1 MRQTDTRISKR
12 PDVAYELDSQPGL
25 SLPDMVR
32 PLRSH
37 KWFILTCALVCL
49 VGSAL
54 YVKFKE
60 PVYEAVATVRVDP
73 GRAGS
78 LGLNDL
84 IPAPMAD
91 SNSAVPTEL
100 AVIKSDGVAIRTL
113 NSLTNDEFQAYTG
126 SAKDRVAIPQ
136 YSEVLSARQEGLI
149 ANLKAHT
156 FVKQEEG
163 TQLVDVSF
171 RDKNPQVAATV
182 VNHIVAAYTLQNF
195 VSRVNSVSQLRTWLS
210 SQMTALKQQVE
221 AAQEKLAAFQEANN
235 IIGTADASNTT
246 TDRLKQLNDALTAA
260 QSARIAKE
268 AQMRAAMTGN
278 PAALASL
285 FPNPKL
291 QSLQAEQGTLYAQY
305 AQLSTRFGAKYS
317 PLVEIKKQMQEI
329 DAEIARDVDSVR
341 NQLRE
346 EYASSLN
353 TQNMLQREYDQQTAV
368 AYAFNRHQ
376 AEYAVLQA
384 EVTSRRELYDTLQ
397 RKVQQAG
404 VDAQVNGVNTMLVDR
419 ARAPLRPIEP
429 KKPLIVVGGLILG
442 LFAGIL
448 AAFVFET
455 NFDGLQD
462 IERIERV
469 TGFPVLATIPP
480 VKHPLRLAR
489 GVISPGIAS
498 VRQAIVTLSSPLSQN
513 AEAYRSLRNALLTLR
528 GGSPKT
534 ILLTSAVPVNG
545 LAEAAVNLAVS
556 LAQGGSRVLLVDAD
570 LRQPILHEMFAV
582 DNNIGLGNA
591 LLGDAIGNCHLQ
603 PLKEEKN
610 FYLLTSGERP
620 PLPAEQLGS
629 ARFRSL
635 LMSWTGIYDHVVLR
649 SAPLLVVSDAL
660 PLAGWADA
668 TVLVSK
674 YKVTRLGE
682 ISKVQKMLGQT
693 NARVAGL
700 FINDVPSALGVYD
713 SHERYQKGYYA

>member
-1 MRQTDTRISKR
+1 VHQTETRISKR
-12 PDVAYELDSQPGL
+12 PDARYEVDSQSGL

-32 PLRSH
+32 PLRAH
-37 KWFILTCALVCL
+37 KWFILTCTLVCVL
-49 VGSAL
+49 SSAL
-54 YVKFKE
+54 YVILTT

-73 GRAGS
+73 GRTGS

-84 IPAPMAD
+84 VGTPLAD
-91 SNSAVPTEL
+91 SGNAVATEI
-100 AVIKSDGVAIRTL
+100 AVIKSDAVAIRTL
-113 NSLTNDEFQAYTG
+113 NSLTNDEFRTYTDLP
-126 SAKDRVAIPQ
+126 KDPIAIPLN
-136 YSEVLSARQEGLI
+136 SEVLSEPQENLI
-149 ANLKAHT
+149 ALLKANT
-156 FVKQEEG
+156 TVKPEEG
-163 TQLVDVSF
+163 TQLVDISF
-171 RDKNPQVAATV
+171 RDKNPQSAAMI
-182 VNHIVAAYTLQNF
+182 VNHIVAAYTMQNF
-195 VSRVNSVSQLRTWLS
+195 VSRVDSASQLRTWLS
-210 SQMTALKQQVE
+210 AQMATLKQQVE
-221 AAQEKLAAFQEANN
+221 ASQEKLAAFQEANN

-260 QSARIAKE
+260 QSARIGKE

-278 PAALASL
+278 AAALASL

-317 PLVEIKKQMQEI
+317 PLIEIKKQMQEI

-341 NQLRE
+341 NRLRE
-346 EYASSLN
+346 EYAASLN
-353 TQNMLQREYDQQTAV
+353 TQDMLQHEYNEQTAV

-384 EVTSRRELYDTLQ
+384 EVASKRELYDTLQ

-419 ARAPLRPIEP
+419 ARAPLRPIAP
-429 KKPLIVVGGLILG
+429 KKTLIVVSGFVLG
-442 LFAGIL
+442 IFAGVA

-469 TGFPVLATIPP
+469 TGYSVLATIPP
-480 VKHPLRLAR
+480 LKSPIRLTRR
-489 GVISPGIAS
+489 GTSTSIVPA
-498 VRQAIVTLSSPLSQN
+498 RQAIVTLISPLSQN
-513 AEAYRSLRNALLTLR
+513 AEAYRSLRNALLSDR
-528 GGSPKT
+528 GGLPKT
-534 ILLTSAVPVNG
+534 ILFTSALPMRG

-556 LAQGGSRVLLVDAD
+556 LAQAGSRVLLVDAD
-570 LRQPILHEMFAV
+570 LRQPILHEIFAV
-582 DNNIGLGNA
+582 DNNIGLGNS

-603 PLKEEKN
+603 PLKDEKN
-610 FYLLTSGERP
+610 FYLVTSGERL

-635 LMSWTGIYDHVVLR
+635 MLSWSTTYDHVVLR

-660 PLAGWADA
+660 PLAGLADA
-668 TVLVSK
+668 TVLVSR
-674 YKVTRLGE
+674 YKVTRLSE
-682 ISKVQKMLGQT
+682 ISKVQKMLAQT
-693 NARVAGL
+693 DARVAGL
-700 FINDVPSALGVYD
+700 VINDVPSSLGVYD
-713 SHERYQKGYYA
+713 SYEGYEKGYYV

>member
-1 MRQTDTRISKR
+1 VRQTDTRISKR
-12 PDVAYELDSQPGL
+12 ADVAYELDSQPGL

-32 PLRSH
+32 TLRSH
-37 KWFILTCALVCL
+37 TWFILTCALVCL
-49 VGSAL
+49 IGSAL
-54 YVKFKE
+54 YIKFTE

-84 IPAPMAD
+84 IPAPLGD
-91 SNSAVPTEL
+91 SSNAVPTEL

-136 YSEVLSARQEGLI
+136 YSEVLSASQEGLI
-149 ANLKAHT
+149 ASLKSHT
-156 FVKQEEG
+156 TVKQEEG

-171 RDKNPQVAATV
+171 RDKNPQVAAMI

-195 VSRVNSVSQLRTWLS
+195 TSRVNSVSQLRTWLS

-221 AAQEKLAAFQEANN
+221 ASQEKLAAFQEANN

-278 PAALASL
+278 AAALASL

-341 NQLRE
+341 NRLRE
-346 EYASSLN
+346 EYSASLN
-353 TQNMLQREYDQQTAV
+353 TQNMLQHEYDEQAAV

-384 EVTSRRELYDTLQ
+384 EVTSKRELYDTLQ

-404 VDAQVNGVNTMLVDR
+404 VDAQVNGMNTMLVDR

-429 KKPLIVVGGLILG
+429 KKTLIVASGLILG
-442 LFAGIL
+442 LFAGVA

-469 TGFPVLATIPP
+469 TGYPVLATIPP
-480 VKHPLRLAR
+480 VKFPLRTVR
-489 GVISPGIAS
+489 RVISPGIVP
-498 VRQAIVTLSSPLSQN
+498 VRQAIVTLNSPLSQN

-570 LRQPILHEMFAV
+570 LRQPILHETFGV

-603 PLKEEKN
+603 PLKEAKN

-635 LMSWTGIYDHVVLR
+635 LLSWTGIYDHVVLR

-693 NARVAGL
+693 NARLAGFL
-700 FINDVPSALGVYD
+700 INDVPSALGVYE
-713 SHERYQKGYYA
+713 SHERYEKGYYV

>member
-1 MRQTDTRISKR
+1 M
-12 PDVAYELDSQPGL
+12 
-25 SLPDMVR
+25 
-32 PLRSH
+32 
-37 KWFILTCALVCL
+37 
-49 VGSAL
+49 
-54 YVKFKE
+54 
-60 PVYEAVATVRVDP
+60 
-73 GRAGS
+73 
-78 LGLNDL
+78 
-84 IPAPMAD
+84 
-91 SNSAVPTEL
+91 
-100 AVIKSDGVAIRTL
+100 
-113 NSLTNDEFQAYTG
+113 
-126 SAKDRVAIPQ
+126 
-136 YSEVLSARQEGLI
+136 LSASQEGLI
-149 ANLKAHT
+149 ANLKTHT
-156 FVKQEEG
+156 AVKQEEG

-171 RDKNPQVAATV
+171 RDKNPQVAAMI

-195 VSRVNSVSQLRTWLS
+195 TSRVNSVSQLRTWLS

-221 AAQEKLAAFQEANN
+221 ASQEKLAAFQEANN

-278 PAALASL
+278 AAALASL

-353 TQNMLQREYDQQTAV
+353 TQNMLQREYDQQTTV

-442 LFAGIL
+442 LFAGVL

-480 VKHPLRLAR
+480 VKHPLRFAR
-489 GVISPGIAS
+489 GVISPGID
-498 VRQAIVTLSSPLSQN
+498 PGG
-513 AEAYRSLRNALLTLR
+513 ELL
-528 GGSPKT
+528 
-534 ILLTSAVPVNG
+534 LL
-545 LAEAAVNLAVS
+545 
-556 LAQGGSRVLLVDAD
+556 
-570 LRQPILHEMFAV
+570 
-582 DNNIGLGNA
+582 
-591 LLGDAIGNCHLQ
+591 
-603 PLKEEKN
+603 
-610 FYLLTSGERP
+610 
-620 PLPAEQLGS
+620 
-629 ARFRSL
+629 
-635 LMSWTGIYDHVVLR
+635 
-649 SAPLLVVSDAL
+649 
-660 PLAGWADA
+660 
-668 TVLVSK
+668 
-674 YKVTRLGE
+674 
-682 ISKVQKMLGQT
+682 
-693 NARVAGL
+693 
-700 FINDVPSALGVYD
+700 
-713 SHERYQKGYYA
+713 

>member
-1 MRQTDTRISKR
+1 LRQTDTRISKL
-12 PDVAYELDSQPGL
+12 PDVAYELDTQPGL

-37 KWFILTCALVCL
+37 KWFILTCTLVCL
-49 VGSAL
+49 VCSAL

-84 IPAPMAD
+84 IPAPLSD
-91 SNSAVPTEL
+91 SSNAVPTEL

-113 NSLTNDEFQAYTG
+113 NSLTNDEFRAYTG
-126 SAKDRVAIPQ
+126 SAKDGVAIPQ

-149 ANLKAHT
+149 ANLKSHT
-156 FVKQEEG
+156 AVKQEEG

-221 AAQEKLAAFQEANN
+221 ASQEKLAAFQEANN

-278 PAALASL
+278 AAALASL

-346 EYASSLN
+346 EYAASLN

-384 EVTSRRELYDTLQ
+384 EVTSKRELYDTLQ

-419 ARAPLRPIEP
+419 ARAPLHPIEP
-429 KKPLIVVGGLILG
+429 KKPLILAGGLILG
-442 LFAGIL
+442 LFAGVL

-455 NFDGLQD
+455 TSDGLQD

-469 TGFPVLATIPP
+469 TGYPVLATIPP
-480 VKHPLRLAR
+480 VKLPLRSAR
-489 GVISPGIAS
+489 RVISPGVVP
-498 VRQAIVTLSSPLSQN
+498 VREAIVTLSSPLSQN

-556 LAQGGSRVLLVDAD
+556 LTQGGSRVLLVDAD

-591 LLGDAIGNCHLQ
+591 LLGDAIGNCHIQ

-635 LMSWTGIYDHVVLR
+635 LLSWTGIYDHVVLR
-649 SAPLLVVSDAL
+649 SAPLLAVSDAL

-674 YKVTRLGE
+674 YKVTRMGE
-682 ISKVQKMLGQT
+682 LSKVQKMLGQT

-700 FINDVPSALGVYD
+700 FINDVPSALGVYE
-713 SHERYQKGYYA
+713 SHERYKKGYYA

>member
-12 PDVAYELDSQPGL
+12 PDATYELDAQPGL
-25 SLPDMVR
+25 SIPDMVR
-32 PLRSH
+32 PLRAH
-37 KWFILTCALVCL
+37 KWFILTCTLVCL
-49 VGSAL
+49 LSSAL
-54 YVKFKE
+54 YVKFKT

-78 LGLNDL
+78 LGINDL
-84 IPAPMAD
+84 VAAPLAD
-91 SNSAVPTEL
+91 SSNAVPTEI

-113 NSLTNDEFQAYTG
+113 NALTNDEFRAYTG
-126 SAKDRVAIPQ
+126 LQKDRVAIPQ
-136 YSEVLSARQEGLI
+136 YSEVLTAPQEELI
-149 ANLKAHT
+149 AFLKSNT
-156 FVKQEEG
+156 VVKQEEG

-171 RDKNPQVAATV
+171 QDKNPQVAAMI
-182 VNHIVAAYTLQNF
+182 VNQIVAAYTLQNF
-195 VSRVNSVSQLRTWLS
+195 ISRVNSVTQLRTWLS
-210 SQMTALKQQVE
+210 AQMTALKQQVE
-221 AAQEKLAAFQEANN
+221 DSQQKLAAFQEANN

-278 PAALASL
+278 AAALASL

-305 AQLSTRFGAKYS
+305 AQLSTRFGAKYP

-329 DAEIARDVDSVR
+329 DAEIARDVESVR

-346 EYASSLN
+346 EYAASLN
-353 TQNMLQREYDQQTAV
+353 TQNMLQHEYAQQTAV

-384 EVTSRRELYDTLQ
+384 EVASKRELYDTLQ

-419 ARAPLRPIEP
+419 ARAPLRPIAP
-429 KKPLIVVGGLILG
+429 KKTLIVVGGLILG
-442 LFAGIL
+442 LFAGVA

-462 IERIERV
+462 IQQIERA
-469 TGFPVLATIPP
+469 TGYPVLATIPP
-480 VKHPLRLAR
+480 VKAPLRFAR
-489 GVISPGIAS
+489 SVISPNIVPAQ
-498 VRQAIVTLSSPLSQN
+498 QAVDTLNSPLSRN

-534 ILLTSAVPVNG
+534 ILFTSALPVKG

-556 LAQGGSRVLLVDAD
+556 LAQAGSRVLLVDAD
-570 LRQPILHEMFAV
+570 LRQPILHETFAV

-603 PLKEEKN
+603 PMKDAKN

-668 TVLVSK
+668 TVLVAK
-674 YKVTRLGE
+674 YKVTRIRE

-700 FINDVPSALGVYD
+700 LINDVPSALGVYE
-713 SHERYQKGYYA
+713 SHERYEKGYYV